1 MIPSHIGRA
10 LRSRFTGLLL
20 LAVLGCG
27 PRIDQASFAKIATD
41 MPESE
46 VMALLGAPDDS
57 SSFSLGGLSATSA
70 TWEGDE
76 GTISIQFVNG
86 KVALKTFASVPRE
99 GSE

>member
-10 LRSRFTGLLL
+10 LRSRLAGLLL

-27 PRIDQASFAKIATD
+27 RKIDQASFARIATD
-41 MPESE
+41 MPEAE
-46 VMALLGAPDDS
+46 VMALLGEPDDS
-57 SSFSLGGLSATSA
+57 SIFSLGGLSAASA
-70 TWEGDE
+70 TWEGPE

-86 KVALKTFASVPRE
+86 KVALKTFTSMPRE

>member
-1 MIPSHIGRA
+1 VIPPRLGRD
-10 LRSRFTGLLL
+10 LRARLAGLFL

-41 MPESE
+41 MPEAE
-46 VMALLGAPDDS
+46 VMALLGEPDDS
-57 SSFSLGGLSATSA
+57 SSFSLGALSATSA
-70 TWEGDE
+70 TWEGNE

-86 KVALKTFASVPRE
+86 KVALKAFTSLPRE